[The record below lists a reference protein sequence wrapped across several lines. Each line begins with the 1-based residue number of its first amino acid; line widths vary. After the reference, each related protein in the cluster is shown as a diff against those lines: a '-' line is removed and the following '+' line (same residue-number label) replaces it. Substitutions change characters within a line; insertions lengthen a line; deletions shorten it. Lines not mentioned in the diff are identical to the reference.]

1 MKEGGKEEGEGRRM
15 GYERG
20 RRGGEE
26 DRGKEGG
33 RGRRR
38 KEKRRTRGRKQ
49 SHL

>member
-33 RGRRR
+33 KGRRR
-38 KEKRRTRGRKQ
+38 KEKRTGGRKQ